1 VTDKF
6 SAADIVVCLWLAS
19 AMVKCGLSTTPE
31 KVSAWI
37 VLVLGGLKSYSN
49 DIAPLIVSV
58 VGESVAP
65 CGEDDFT
72 DNLLINTLKEFGL
85 EYDVYLHPA
94 SMTAEE
100 LVTNVPLPSGKETHT
115 KNLFFKD
122 KKHGLVLVTH
132 ATASTMNTK
141 QLATALNLEGKVNLR
156 LTDEATLDQYLKV
169 QKGCVGPLCIIND
182 TSKEV
187 QLVLD
192 KTLTDG
198 TYDYIHSHPLR
209 NDVSVKLTPAVL
221 MEFFSKTGIEP
232 VVADF
237 SASDPAPEEGAS
249 APSNKASESKAEKG
263 GNQEKKGPASSG
275 QQQKKTAKKGETLL
289 ALQWKK
295 SENFA
300 NWYSDVIVLSEMIA
314 YYDISG
320 CYILRPWSYKVWDLM
335 QQWFNQKVCTRNV
348 GLLFPFNFLAIC
360 DVELVLTLKQ

>member
-1 VTDKF
+1 VT
-6 SAADIVVCLWLAS
+6 
-19 AMVKCGLSTTPE
+19 
-31 KVSAWI
+31 
-37 VLVLGGLKSYSN
+37 VLGGLNSYS
-49 DIAPLIVSV
+49 DEIAPLLTAVS
-58 VGESVAP
+58 GESAVASAAAAVAS
-65 CGEDDFT
+65 GEGDFA
-72 DNLLINTLKEFGL
+72 DNPLINKLKEFGL
-85 EYDVYLHPA
+85 EYDAYSHLA

-100 LVTNVPLPSGKETHT
+100 LVTNVPLPSEKETHT

-132 ATASTMNTK
+132 ATSTTMNTK
-141 QLATALNLEGKVNLR
+141 QLAEVLKMEGKVNLR
-156 LTDEATLDQYLKV
+156 LADEATLDHYLKV

-187 QLVLD
+187 KLVLD
-192 KTLTDG
+192 KTLTDD
-198 TYDYIHSHPLR
+198 TYEYVHSHPLR
-209 NDVSVKLTPAVL
+209 NDASVKLKPSVL
-221 MEFFSKTGIEP
+221 MQYFSKAGIEP

-237 SASDPAPEEGAS
+237 SLGGPAPDDGGGK
-249 APSNKASESKAEKG
+249 APSSRPPQSKGEKG
-263 GNQEKKGPASSG
+263 GNQEKKGQASSG

-335 QQWFNQKVCTRNV
+335 QQWFNEKVRTERWIGFRFHFCRMRCKA
-348 GLLFPFNFLAIC
+348 L
-360 DVELVLTLKQ
+360 